1 MCLEPTL
8 IHKTN
13 ILFIILLTKVP
24 EPSQLVIPLTNS
36 VWLHH
41 ICTQLNISWKQ
52 ELINIEVFF
61 SITKSLHCSSTS
73 SEVATSFLIFSV
85 ACLTFFHALVLSSLL
100 LAALICLPIKCSH
113 L

>member
-61 SITKSLHCSSTS
+61 SSTKSLHCSSTS
-73 SEVATSFLIFSV
+73 SVSGHKFLDPL
-85 ACLTFFHALVLSSLL
+85 CSLL
-100 LAALICLPIKCSH
+100 NILPCSSPIIIASGCPNLLAN
-113 L
+113 